1 MLAPPS
7 LLGVV
12 RDGRFRAENKD
23 EGWRYSSVGR
33 RQARRCAQRDACER
47 GETRERKKEI
57 DFHVDTEGGR
67 VGRYC
72 RYIAMYVFVC
82 LDVCMIRNVFVLR

>member
-1 MLAPPS
+1 MRGGGIRQ
-7 LLGVV
+7 LGGAKQEGV
-12 RDGRFRAENKD
+12 RRGMHA
-23 EGWRYSSVGR
+23 SV
-33 RQARRCAQRDACER
+33 ER
-47 GETRERKKEI
+47 REREKEI